1 MSRYKADRALLASA
15 GKKGD
20 LMNPTT
26 DLSPE
31 NKEQAQHGERMFPLK
46 RYITT
51 LSDLYPAVNA
61 HWHDEAELTLI
72 TEGSCSYHIHLDTH
86 DACEGDILFIPPA
99 ELHSINVKPGEKM
112 CSRTY
117 VFHMDFLG
125 TSSTDICTLRYL
137 TPIRRHTL
145 LLPCII
151 KKDHP
156 AYPQMA
162 ELFSQADKV
171 YDEMPQ
177 GYEMILKA
185 LLLCAIS
192 ALLPYREVENTRPQL
207 EDEHTAKLKLVLEY
221 IGEHYPEE
229 LSVPQLSKLCFF
241 SEYHFM
247 RFFKKYT
254 GISCLE
260 YIKNLRLEKA
270 ASRLAQ
276 GGQSV
281 LDVSMSC
288 GFSNLSY
295 FYREFKKK
303 YGMTPKKFIQ
313 EAPSLP
319 FLPEQNSI
327 LKPPSTCY
335 NKQEY

>member
-1 MSRYKADRALLASA
+1 MKQVS
-15 GKKGD
+15 
-20 LMNPTT
+20 

-31 NKEQAQHGERMFPLK
+31 QKEQARHGERIFPLK

-51 LSDLYPAVNA
+51 LSDMYPAVNA

-72 TEGSCSYHIHLDTH
+72 IKGSCTYHIHLDTYE
-86 DACEGDILFIPPA
+86 ACAGDILFIPPE
-99 ELHSINVKPGEKM
+99 ELHSISITPGTEM
-112 CSRTY
+112 VSCTY

-125 TSSTDICTLRYL
+125 TNSTDICTLRYL
-137 TPIRRHTL
+137 TPIRRHSL
-145 LLPCII
+145 ILPCII
-151 KKDHP
+151 GKDHP
-156 AYPQMA
+156 AHARLMQ
-162 ELFSQADKV
+162 LFDQADAV
-171 YDEMPQ
+171 YNETPP
-177 GYEMILKA
+177 GYELLLKA
-185 LLLCAIS
+185 LLLTSIA
-192 ALLPYREVENTRPQL
+192 ALLPYRDKENARPQL

-221 IGEHYPEE
+221 IGEHYADE
-229 LSVPQLSKLCFF
+229 LSIPQLSRLCFF

-254 GISCLE
+254 GVSCLD

-281 LDVSMSC
+281 LEVSMSC
-288 GFSNLSY
+288 GFANLSY

-313 EAPSLP
+313 ESPSLP
-319 FLPEQNSI
+319 FLPEQKYSG
-327 LKPPSTCY
+327 SSASR
-335 NKQEY
+335 

>member
-1 MSRYKADRALLASA
+1 
-15 GKKGD
+15 
-20 LMNPTT
+20 
-26 DLSPE
+26 
-31 NKEQAQHGERMFPLK
+31 MFPLK

-51 LSDLYPAVNA
+51 LSDIYPTVSA

-72 TEGSCSYHIHLDTH
+72 TDGSCTYHIHLDTYEIS
-86 DACEGDILFIPPA
+86 EGDLLFIPPTG
-99 ELHSINVKPGEKM
+99 LHSINVMPGGKM

-125 TSSTDICTLRYL
+125 TSSTDVCTLRYL
-137 TPIRRHTL
+137 APIRRHTL
-145 LLPCII
+145 ILPCVI

-156 AYPQMA
+156 AYPRMID
-162 ELFSQADKV
+162 LFHQADRA
-171 YDEMPQ
+171 YDETPP

-185 LLLCAIS
+185 LLLCAVA
-192 ALLPYREVENTRPQL
+192 ALLPYRDERNARPQL

-221 IGEHYPEE
+221 IGEHYGED
-229 LSVPQLSKLCFF
+229 LSIPQLSKLCYF

-254 GISCLE
+254 GTSCLE
-260 YIKNLRLEKA
+260 YIKNLRLERA

-276 GGQSV
+276 GGQSI
-281 LDVSMSC
+281 LDISMSC

-303 YGMTPKKFIQ
+303 YGMTPKEFIR
-313 EAPSLP
+313 EAPALP
-319 FLPEQNSI
+319 FLSEQ
-327 LKPPSTCY
+327 KA
-335 NKQEY
+335 